1 MSSLAEEISS
11 LEPALRERLESRGFR
26 DETLLALA
34 STLGGDPV
42 ARNRLRGVVE
52 PVPESRL
59 ALPVDTREA
68 RALGRRELE
77 SGRVAACVLA
87 GGMATRMG
95 GVVKALVE
103 VLPGVTFLDAR
114 LAEVRALRAQG
125 VEVPLWLMT
134 SEATNRA
141 IGRALGER
149 PDSSSLARTFE
160 QFSSLRLE
168 PSGRLF
174 RIAGEPSP
182 YATGHG
188 DLVDALRAS
197 GLLRAFVAGGGR
209 HVWIS
214 NLDNVGVTV
223 DEALLGHHVASGAK
237 LTAELVERR
246 PGDSGG
252 GPVLLDGRPIIT
264 ELFRLPRELD
274 SAQIPV
280 FNTNSFL
287 VDAVALEAAQVS
299 WTYLE
304 VHKDVDGR
312 VAVQFERLLGEL
324 TTALDTRFVRVPR
337 DGLASRFLPVKTAR
351 DLGHVEAVLRARWV
365 GDGLTPR

>member
-1 MSSLAEEISS
+1 MSRLAEELSS
-11 LEPALRERLESRGFR
+11 LDPALRGRLEARGFR
-26 DETLLALA
+26 DETLLAWA
-34 STLGGDPV
+34 TTIGGDPGE
-42 ARNRLRGVVE
+42 RNRLRGRVE
-52 PVPESRL
+52 PVPASML
-59 ALPVDTREA
+59 TSDVGTAEA

-114 LAEVRALRAQG
+114 LAEVRELRDRG
-125 VEVPLWLMT
+125 IEVPLWLMT
-134 SEATNRA
+134 SEATDGA
-141 IGRALGER
+141 IRVALAER
-149 PDSSSLARTFE
+149 PDGAALARTFE
-160 QFSSLRLE
+160 QFLSLRLE
-168 PSGRLF
+168 PSGPLF

-188 DLVDALRAS
+188 DLVDALRVS
-197 GLLRAFVAGGGR
+197 GLLRAFVARGGR

-223 DEALLGHHVASGAK
+223 DEALLGHHIASGAQ

-264 ELFRLPRELD
+264 ELFRLPREVD
-274 SAQIPV
+274 AAKVPV

-287 VDAVALEAAQVS
+287 VDAAALESALVS

-304 VHKDVDGR
+304 VHKQVDGR

-324 TTALDTRFVRVPR
+324 TTAVDTRFVRVAR
-337 DGLASRFLPVKTAR
+337 DGLSSRFLPVKTPA
-351 DLGHVEAVLRARWV
+351 DLGHVEQVLRARWV
-365 GDGLTPR
+365 GDTPTPR